1 MVGKEI
7 ASSFLL
13 LVGWIRALLN
23 PIGEWFSVSVLGAFE
38 ELTKSV
44 VRGWFSTG
52 GRYIHQFAAFI
63 ISVVSRKRYSRS
75 QKRKAAARKL
85 AWENWW
91 RDPKG
96 TFNAIVEQE
105 LGNSSQEVTQEEN
118 TEKSTA
124 PQPTPSLPKL
134 KLNNGPQHS
143 NAAAATANAKSPPPP
158 AWKIWRRASSEQEFN
173 FLSRG
178 SILFSTTSVS
188 PLMQGGARRGLVED
202 TRLAVEVGIARIFGY
217 IRKIIR
223 KIFFLENTIP
233 YSPRFQHSNNK
244 RSTHG
249 RSRSGGFGTAR
260 RNSTRHNP
268 GKAWEDLHV
277 FTASDAILRAG
288 YPLEEHSVTTSDG
301 YILQMH
307 RIPRRGARDVVF
319 MMHGV
324 LDTSLGWVVGGT
336 GGSAALEAYDAGFDV
351 WLANT
356 RSNPPRLNTNSN
368 KKGSRYWHYT
378 ANELAMC
385 DVTAQVNHIHTSK
398 VAELAAP
405 GVAAVKAAA
414 KTRNSYDGDVS
425 GGGGRR
431 GLSRSATES
440 CLSGGDMDTADDIT
454 DSNTD
459 TRRKNSKTNDEISL
473 MVMDNT
479 DHDAPLLRR
488 TQSAGPEDST
498 EALPGCVVS
507 QYGVRGENGNGN
519 SSDPTPTDAFS
530 SRSDVLPYRL
540 QAVGHSLGAALL
552 LMYVVGSS
560 MNNQPH
566 RIRRLILLSPAG
578 FHRSI
583 PLAVRPC
590 TWLMPL
596 STKMFN
602 WFRPGGG
609 LGLRLPSPVLRWFTF
624 KLLADV
630 NRSPALLDLMK
641 AGLSLATSGDTSEWT
656 AAISLP
662 HYAPQSMPAISL
674 HSANHFAQWARDGN
688 FRFYD
693 YGTALKNQAHYG
705 EHSTKPPSVA
715 ENYWRLSDI
724 PVDLAAGSSDGLI
737 PPENVKCHFERLQ
750 AAGVRCTLR
759 GFEYGH
765 LDFTF
770 GVKEEVN
777 GYIIQRLRKSAWGG
791 RDS

>member
-1 MVGKEI
+1 
-7 ASSFLL
+7 LQ
-13 LVGWIRALLN
+13 
-23 PIGEWFSVSVLGAFE
+23 
-38 ELTKSV
+38 SV
-44 VRGWFSTG
+44 VRGWFATG
-52 GRYIHQFAAFI
+52 GRYTHQFAAFI
-63 ISVVSRKRYSRS
+63 VSIVSGKRYSRS
-75 QKRKAAARKL
+75 RKRKAAARKV

-105 LGNSSQEVTQEEN
+105 LGSSSQEEN
-118 TEKSTA
+118 TEEI
-124 PQPTPSLPKL
+124 PPSPALKL
-134 KLNNGPQHS
+134 KLNHGPQHS
-143 NAAAATANAKSPPPP
+143 NTANTKPPPPP
-158 AWKIWRRASSEQEFN
+158 AWKIWRRVSSEQD
-173 FLSRG
+173 LTILRQG
-178 SILFSTTSVS
+178 SILFNNASAS
-188 PLMQGGARRGLVED
+188 PLMHAGARRGLLED
-202 TRLAVEVGIARIFGY
+202 TRFAVEVGIARIFGY
-217 IRKIIR
+217 LRNLIRKV
-223 KIFFLENTIP
+223 FFLENPPPIF
-233 YSPRFQHSNNK
+233 PRLQHSTTGK
-244 RSTHG
+244 KTCGHSG
-249 RSRSGGFGTAR
+249 GGGFGSVR
-260 RNSTRHNP
+260 RISTGRNP

-301 YILQMH
+301 YVLQMH

-319 MMHGV
+319 MMHGI

-356 RSNPPRLNTNSN
+356 RSNPPRLNTDPK
-368 KKGSRYWHYT
+368 KKGSCYWHYS

-385 DVTAQVNHIHTSK
+385 DVTAQVNHIHAEK

-405 GVAAVKAAA
+405 GVAAGKAAGNIR
-414 KTRNSYDGDVS
+414 KSLDGDMNRD
-425 GGGGRR
+425 GDDNGRS

-440 CLSGGDMDTADDIT
+440 CLSGSDIDTVNT
-454 DSNTD
+454 STEYSTD
-459 TRRKNSKTNDEISL
+459 TNRKNSNINDEISL
-473 MVMDNT
+473 MVMNNNISSNHT
-479 DHDAPLLRR
+479 APLLRR
-488 TQSAGPEDST
+488 TQSAGVEDRDA
-498 EALPGCVVS
+498 ALPGCDGLVS
-507 QYGVRGENGNGN
+507 GVEAEKNGNGN
-519 SSDPTPTDAFS
+519 SRGPTPTHAFS
-530 SRSDVLPYRL
+530 YSSEVLPYRL

-566 RIRRLILLSPAG
+566 RVRRLILLSPAG
-578 FHRSI
+578 FHSSI
-583 PLAVRPC
+583 PLAIRPG

-596 STKMFN
+596 CTKMFN
-602 WFRPGGG
+602 WLRPGGG
-609 LGLRLPSPVLRWFTF
+609 LGLRLPSPVLRWLTF

-641 AGLSLATSGDTSEWT
+641 AGLSVATSGDTSEWT

-674 HSANHFAQWARDGN
+674 HSANHFAQWACDGN

-705 EHSTKPPSVA
+705 EDTTKPPSVA

-737 PPENVKCHFERLQ
+737 PPENVKCHLERLQ